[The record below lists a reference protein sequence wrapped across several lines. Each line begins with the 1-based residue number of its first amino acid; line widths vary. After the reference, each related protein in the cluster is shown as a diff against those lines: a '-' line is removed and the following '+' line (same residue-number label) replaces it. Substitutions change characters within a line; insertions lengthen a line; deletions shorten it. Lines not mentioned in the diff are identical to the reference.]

1 MAGYGTDAE
10 AQAYWTAAGYTVP
23 DGNVTAARQRGS
35 VYVDGTY
42 GWRFP
47 GQPTGGADQDRAWP
61 RTGATDV
68 YGNAI
73 GTDVIPQAVV
83 NASYE
88 AALLEL
94 QSAGSLSSVV
104 SNAGRVTMER
114 VEGAVTVQYA
124 SPGAGAD
131 IVSDNTPIST
141 LIAGILYPIIGSSL
155 LMPAVA
161 VV

>member
-1 MAGYGTDAE
+1 MAGYGTDEA
-10 AQAYWTAAGYTVP
+10 AQAYWAAAGYTVP
-23 DGNVTAARQRGS
+23 DGTVAAARQRGS
-35 VYVDGTY
+35 VYIDGTY

-47 GQPTGGADQDRAWP
+47 GQPTGGANQERAWP
-61 RTGATDV
+61 RTGAVDI

-73 GTDVIPQAVV
+73 APDTIPQAVV

-94 QSAGSLSSVV
+94 QSPGSLSAVTST
-104 SNAGRVTMER
+104 AGRVTMER

-124 SPGAGAD
+124 SPIAGSD
-131 IVSDNTPIST
+131 IVADNTPVST
-141 LIAGILYPIIGSSL
+141 LIAGILYPIIGTSSL
-155 LMPAVA
+155 TPAVA